1 MSYQNFLFLLL
12 TTFAI
17 GCRKPQAEIRLIP
30 QPDSIS
36 LSGGTYPLPSEI
48 ALYADTLMASEAAMA
63 TEAIAM
69 LTGTKVSVTNQFEN
83 ADIALLATSDSKEPE
98 SYHLNITRQG
108 IRIEASTPAGAFY
121 GLQSLYQLI
130 NQNTKLPCL
139 TIADK
144 PHFSWRSMHFD
155 VSRHF
160 FPASEL
166 KRLIDLAAIHKL
178 NIFHL
183 HLTDDQGWRIEIKSH
198 PELTTKGAW
207 RKGTA
212 DDPWN
217 YFVQPAVENEPR
229 YGGFYTQEEMKDL
242 VAYAAARHITI
253 VPEIEM
259 PAHSWAALLAYPQL
273 SCSGKVWQKPG
284 DVPFEFS
291 DPFCAGNEETFDL
304 LEDVLDEVMAIFPSK
319 FIHLGGDEAKKTPWE
334 HCPKCQKR
342 MKAEGLAN
350 VEELQSYFIGR
361 MGNYIKSKG
370 REFIGWDEIL
380 EGGLAEGA
388 AVMSWRGEEGGIAAA
403 KLNHPVVMANS
414 AKLYF
419 NVAQSHTTTEQ
430 HEAGLPVGLLDVY
443 HYDPVPESLSDA
455 EKKFVI
461 GVQSC
466 LWTEY
471 VNNNTQIYD
480 RLLPRLAAL
489 SEIAWGLP
497 DKRNEEAFLAAQE
510 PYLAYLDQLGYSYH
524 IPTPGYQASTKLF
537 LETDT
542 LRLTPPYPFASIVY
556 TTDGSE
562 PTRTSTIFNAPIPIS
577 RSTTLKAATLLPNGK
592 LSNVITIEFK
602 KGELIPAKQ
611 QASVTPGLML
621 AYREGKI
628 NSLAGIDSLKV
639 LRTDTVE
646 NFDFPQW
653 VAEDHFSLT
662 FEGFFDAPADGIYGF
677 RCISDDGSRI
687 FIADS
692 LVADNDGNHGMIARE
707 GHVALAK
714 GLHRLRVE
722 YNESLYGQ
730 GLEVLFC
737 QGNKDFEPLSVNYLK
752 H

>member
-1 MSYQNFLFLLL
+1 MSHKNFLFLLL
-12 TTFAI
+12 VAFAL
-17 GCRKPQAEIRLIP
+17 GCQKPPIEVRLIP

-69 LTGTKVSVTNQFEN
+69 LTGTKVSVTNQSEN

-108 IRIEASTPAGAFY
+108 IRIEASTPSGAFY

-144 PHFSWRSMHFD
+144 PRFSWRGMHFD

-160 FPASEL
+160 FPAQEL
-166 KRLIDLAAIHKL
+166 KRLIDLAAMHKL

-212 DDPWN
+212 DEPWN
-217 YFVQPAVENEPR
+217 YFAQPAAEGEPR
-229 YGGFYTQEEMKDL
+229 YGGFYTQDEMKAL
-242 VAYAAARHITI
+242 VQYAAERHITI

-273 SCSGKVWQKPG
+273 SCSGKVWQKP
-284 DVPFEFS
+284 DNVPFEFS
-291 DPFCAGNEETFDL
+291 DPFCAGNDATFTFL
-304 LEDVLDEVMAIFPSK
+304 QDVLDEIMAIFPSK
-319 FIHLGGDEAKKTPWE
+319 YIHLGGDEAKKTPWE

-419 NVAQSHTTTEQ
+419 NVAQSTTISDK
-430 HEAGLPVGLLDVY
+430 HEDGLPIGLLDVY
-443 HYDPVPESLSDA
+443 HYDPVPAGLSES
-455 EKKFVI
+455 EKEFII

-466 LWTEY
+466 LWSEH
-471 VNNNTQIYD
+471 VSQIDQIYD

-489 SEIAWGLP
+489 SEIAWSTP
-497 DKRNEEAFLAAQE
+497 QKRNETAFLTGLEAYFE
-510 PYLAYLDQLGYSYH
+510 YLDKKGYGYH
-524 IPTPGYQASTKLF
+524 VQSPGYLTANNLF
-537 LETDT
+537 LDTDT
-542 LRLTPPYPFASIVY
+542 LRLENVYPFSSIVY
-556 TTDGSE
+556 TTDGTE
-562 PTRTSTIFNAPIPIS
+562 PDANAPKYTTPIAITQ
-577 RSTTLKAATLLPNGK
+577 TTTIKAATLMPSGK
-592 LSNVITIEFK
+592 MSQVISLHFK
-602 KGELIPAKQ
+602 KAQL
-611 QASVTPGLML
+611 QAAIDLPMASPGLEL
-621 AYREGKI
+621 TYREGKI
-628 NSLAGIDSLKV
+628 NSLSQMDLLPVIKQ
-639 LRTDTVE
+639 DTVVNLRLPE
-646 NFDFPQW
+646 W
-653 VAEDHFSLT
+653 AAEDHFSLS
-662 FEGFFDAPADGIYGF
+662 FVGYFAAPVDGVYGF
-677 RCISDDGSRI
+677 RTISDDGSRL
-687 FIADS
+687 FISDS
-692 LVADNDGNHGMIARE
+692 MVVDNDGNHGKIARD
-707 GHVALAK
+707 GFVALSK
-714 GLHRLRVE
+714 GLHRLRIE

-730 GLEVLFC
+730 AFEVLFS
-737 QGNKDFEPLSVNYLK
+737 QAGRDFEPLTEQYLK